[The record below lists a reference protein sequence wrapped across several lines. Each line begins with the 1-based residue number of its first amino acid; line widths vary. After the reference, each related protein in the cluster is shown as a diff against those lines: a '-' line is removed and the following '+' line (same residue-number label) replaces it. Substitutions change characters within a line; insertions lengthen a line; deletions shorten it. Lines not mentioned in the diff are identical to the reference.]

1 MLHRRRVETQTK
13 YPEHS
18 EGVEGQK
25 RVMGRTKDKTR
36 SIYGLQSLFLISF
49 AIYESLNPFLDLDGV
64 EDNRTTGDTESQEKL
79 N

>member
-13 YPEHS
+13 YPEYS
-18 EGVEGQK
+18 EGVEGPK
-25 RVMGRTKDKTR
+25 RVMGITKDKTR

-49 AIYESLNPFLDLDGV
+49 AIYESLNPFLNPDGV